1 MTTLIGFDVTD
12 GVYPVAGLVQATNG
26 NFYGT
31 TSGCAGCSL
40 GTVFE
45 ITAGGRLTNL
55 HNFDG
60 TDGTDPV
67 AGLVQGTDGKFYG
80 TTYTGGSNYNAGTVF
95 EITPVGSLTT
105 LHRFRGTDGANP
117 WAGLVQ
123 ATDGNFYGTTS
134 GGGAH
139 DGGTIFKITPAGK
152 LSTVYNF
159 CSQPNCTDG
168 DVPSGATSGKL
179 KVTTPSRTLISN
191 VNFRVT

>member
-1 MTTLIGFDVTD
+1 L
-12 GVYPVAGLVQATNG
+12 
-26 NFYGT
+26 
-31 TSGCAGCSL
+31 GCRPYRAALAGCSL

-55 HNFDG
+55 HSFDG
-60 TDGTDPV
+60 THGNDPT
-67 AGLVQGTDGKFYG
+67 AGLVQGADGNFYG
-80 TTYTGGSNYNAGTVF
+80 TTYTGGTNYNGTVF
-95 EITPVGSLTT
+95 KITPAGSLMT
-105 LHRFRGTDGANP
+105 LHRFVGTDGANP

-168 DVPSGATSGKL
+168 DDPLAGWCKPPMGSSMAQQIMVEMAPIARARFFE
-179 KVTTPSRTLISN
+179 SRQ
-191 VNFRVT
+191 VAR